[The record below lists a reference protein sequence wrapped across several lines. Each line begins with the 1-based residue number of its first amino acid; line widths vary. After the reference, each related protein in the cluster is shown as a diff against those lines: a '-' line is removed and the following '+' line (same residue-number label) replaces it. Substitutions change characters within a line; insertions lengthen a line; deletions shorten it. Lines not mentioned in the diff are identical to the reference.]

1 MSVYLSTNSC
11 HSRLL
16 FLSLG
21 DLRLAMNDIDGAV
34 GAYEKSLNSV
44 LLKGGMVEK
53 QSFWSYFQ
61 DSVGDFLAEVVPR
74 EGSDIAIS
82 PNYAATRRSLLLGI
96 EKGTESYL
104 GDLEIGA
111 FNSTDFMLP
120 LGHKCFVGVEALNR
134 IENSNGFCTHYAL
147 SSSEELGTTTCAV
160 E

>member
-1 MSVYLSTNSC
+1 M
-11 HSRLL
+11 
-16 FLSLG
+16 
-21 DLRLAMNDIDGAV
+21 
-34 GAYEKSLNSV
+34 
-44 LLKGGMVEK
+44 EK
-53 QSFWSYFQ
+53 QSFWSCFQ

-147 SSSEELGTTTCAV
+147 SSSEELGTTTC
-160 E
+160 EIE